1 MGDETTVEL
10 VLSPRDEAV
19 QSGLSDAPGWS
30 AFVTQLRDTL
40 REVMVANR
48 VDSLEVDE
56 LLVSQPLP
64 DRYSHLRNG
73 VQVGPGKA
81 IDLIVG
87 MVDGRGPY
95 CRLSNAEGLR
105 VDVGWDGA
113 MHLSMTQEAARSLTD
128 LAGGQ
133 VQVEWRRVR
142 PEPPNDSR
150 PVRAA
155 ADEEF
160 WNAVRSAAEAELTLL
175 CERWAHGAHGNTWF
189 RVTPDNLTQVAGS
202 IRPRSLVSIVVNPDL
217 RLKVEIIDDG
227 FAAFKAPLRPGELD
241 SRSYF
246 GGADSLDEVTS
257 QGYSLMLG
265 DSVLSRWCAVVPDP
279 DGEVRG
285 SWKDREDSC
294 ALGPLSIAAWA

>member
-1 MGDETTVEL
+1 MIVEL

-64 DRYSHLRNG
+64 DRYSCLRNG
-73 VQVGPGKA
+73 VKVDPGKA

-87 MVDGRGPY
+87 MVDGHGPY
-95 CRLSNAEGLR
+95 CRLSSDEGLH
-105 VDVGWDGA
+105 VDAGWDGA

-160 WNAVRSAAEAELTLL
+160 WNAVRSAAAEAELTLL
-175 CERWAHGAHGNTWF
+175 CERWAHGVYGSRWF
-189 RVTPDNLTQVAGS
+189 RVTPENVTRVAGS
-202 IRPRSLVSIVVNPDL
+202 LRPRSLVSVVTNPDL
-217 RLKVEIIDDG
+217 RLRVEILDDG

-285 SWKDREDSC
+285 SWEDCGES
-294 ALGPLSIAAWA
+294 